1 MTIVYVMES
10 LVPKGGT
17 ERIISEKAN
26 YLAEQYKYNV
36 YIITC
41 TQQQDQPNAFQL
53 SSSVHQI
60 KLAIPYY
67 SQYCYKYPKRFFVKL
82 SINKKLKEAI
92 IEAVQQINPDILI
105 GIGHYKADLISSIKC
120 RAKKIIE
127 CHEARFF
134 TQSGMAN
141 HQNVLSKLF
150 TKFYRKLYFRTIE
163 RKADVIVTLTEG
175 DKLLWNKAKRI
186 EVIPNFSNIQVSQIS
201 SCHSK
206 RVIAVGRLSWEKGY
220 DRLIDIWELVSRKSP
235 DWQLDI
241 FGEGELE
248 KNLSYK
254 IAKKHINNITI
265 HPTTNNISSEFSK
278 SSICVMTSYYE
289 GFALVLLEALKHGV
303 PCVAYDC
310 PFGPASIIEDN
321 RCGYLIDNGNTS
333 LFIEKLNLLI
343 ENKTLRK
350 EFSQAAIERAKAF
363 DIDVVMKKWK
373 EVFEK
378 ICIT

>member
-1 MTIVYVMES
+1 MRILYVTDA
-10 LVPKGGT
+10 LAIWGGI
-17 ERIISEKAN
+17 ERILVEKAN

-36 YIITC
+36 FIITC

-175 DKLLWNKAKRI
+175 DKLLWNKAKRT

-265 HPTTNNISSEFSK
+265 HPTTNNISYEFSK

-321 RCGYLIDNGNTS
+321 RCGYLIDNGNINVFAKKLCTLMNDENARKKFSKESIKRSKDFAIDTIMGKWINLFES
-333 LFIEKLNLLI
+333 L
-343 ENKTLRK
+343 
-350 EFSQAAIERAKAF
+350 
-363 DIDVVMKKWK
+363 
-373 EVFEK
+373 
-378 ICIT
+378 

>member
-1 MTIVYVMES
+1 MES

-92 IEAVQQINPDILI
+92 LEAVQQINPDILI

-120 RAKKIIE
+120 CAIKIIE

-265 HPTTNNISSEFSK
+265 HPTTNNISYEFSK

-321 RCGYLIDNGNTS
+321 RCGYLIDNGNINVFAKKLCTLMNDENARKKFSKESIKRSKDFAIDTIMGKWINLFES
-333 LFIEKLNLLI
+333 L
-343 ENKTLRK
+343 
-350 EFSQAAIERAKAF
+350 
-363 DIDVVMKKWK
+363 
-373 EVFEK
+373 
-378 ICIT
+378 

>member
-265 HPTTNNISSEFSK
+265 HPTTNNISYEFSK

>member
-265 HPTTNNISSEFSK
+265 HPTTNNISYEFSK

-321 RCGYLIDNGNTS
+321 RCGYLIDNGNINV
-333 LFIEKLNLLI
+333 FAKKLCTLMND
-343 ENKTLRK
+343 ENARK
-350 EFSQAAIERAKAF
+350 EFSKESIKRSKDFAI
-363 DIDVVMKKWK
+363 DTIMGKWINL
-373 EVFEK
+373 FESL
-378 ICIT
+378 

>member
-1 MTIVYVMES
+1 MES

-265 HPTTNNISSEFSK
+265 HPTTNNISYEFSK

-321 RCGYLIDNGNTS
+321 RCGYLIDNGNINV
-333 LFIEKLNLLI
+333 FAKKLCTLMND
-343 ENKTLRK
+343 ENARK
-350 EFSQAAIERAKAF
+350 EFSKESIKRSKDFAI
-363 DIDVVMKKWK
+363 DTIMGKWINL
-373 EVFEK
+373 FESL
-378 ICIT
+378 

>member
-186 EVIPNFSNIQVSQIS
+186 EVIPNFSNIQVSQKS

-265 HPTTNNISSEFSK
+265 HPTTNNISYEFSK

-321 RCGYLIDNGNTS
+321 RCGYLIDNGNINVFAKKLCTLMNDENARKKFSKESIKRSKDFAIDTIMGKWNNLFES
-333 LFIEKLNLLI
+333 L
-343 ENKTLRK
+343 
-350 EFSQAAIERAKAF
+350 
-363 DIDVVMKKWK
+363 
-373 EVFEK
+373 
-378 ICIT
+378 

>member
-265 HPTTNNISSEFSK
+265 HPTTNNISYEFSK

-321 RCGYLIDNGNTS
+321 RCGYLIDNGNINVFAKKLCTLMNDENARKKFSKESIKRSKDFAIDTIMGKWINLFES
-333 LFIEKLNLLI
+333 L
-343 ENKTLRK
+343 
-350 EFSQAAIERAKAF
+350 
-363 DIDVVMKKWK
+363 
-373 EVFEK
+373 
-378 ICIT
+378 

>member
-1 MTIVYVMES
+1 MGEKIVYVVES
-10 LVPKGGT
+10 LVGTGGV
-17 ERIISEKAN
+17 ERIVTEKTNFLSERCG
-26 YLAEQYKYNV
+26 YDV
-36 YIITC
+36 TIIVC
-41 TQQQDQPNAFQL
+41 TQHDNQPNAFPL
-53 SSSVHQI
+53 SKYVKQI
-60 KLAIPYY
+60 NLGLPLY
-67 SQYCYKYPKRFFVKL
+67 SQYRYKYPKRLWIKYITSHQFK
-82 SINKKLKEAI
+82 STITQE
-92 IEAVQQINPDILI
+92 VQQLDPDILI
-105 GIGHYKADLISSIKC
+105 GMGHFKANMICSINC

-141 HQNVLSKLF
+141 HQNKISRLF
-150 TKFYRKLYFRTIE
+150 TKFYRTLYFRTIE
-163 RKADVIVTLTEG
+163 KKADVIVTLTEG

-186 EVIPNFSNIQVSQIS
+186 EVIPNFSNIQVAQIS

-220 DRLIDIWELVSRKSP
+220 DRLIDIWELVSRKNP

-248 KNLSYK
+248 KNLNYK

-265 HPTTNNISSEFSK
+265 HPTTKDISYEFSK

-303 PCVAYDC
+303 PCIAYDC

-321 RCGYLIDNGNTS
+321 RCGYLIDNGNINVFAKKLCTLMNDEDARKKFSKESIKRSKDFAIDTIMGKWVS
-333 LFIEKLNLLI
+333 LFE
-343 ENKTLRK
+343 
-350 EFSQAAIERAKAF
+350 S
-363 DIDVVMKKWK
+363 M
-373 EVFEK
+373 
-378 ICIT
+378 

>member
-53 SSSVHQI
+53 SPSVHQI

-265 HPTTNNISSEFSK
+265 HPTTNNISYEFSK

-321 RCGYLIDNGNTS
+321 RCGYLIDNGNINVFAKKLCTLMNDENARKKFSKESIKRSKDFAIDTIMGKWINLFES
-333 LFIEKLNLLI
+333 L
-343 ENKTLRK
+343 
-350 EFSQAAIERAKAF
+350 
-363 DIDVVMKKWK
+363 
-373 EVFEK
+373 
-378 ICIT
+378 

>member
-41 TQQQDQPNAFQL
+41 TQQQDQQNAFQL

-67 SQYCYKYPKRFFVKL
+67 SQYCYEYPKRFFVKL

-265 HPTTNNISSEFSK
+265 HPTTNNISYEFSK

-321 RCGYLIDNGNTS
+321 RCGYLIDNGNINVFAKKLCTLMNDENARKNFSKESIKRSKDFAIDTIMGKWINLFES
-333 LFIEKLNLLI
+333 L
-343 ENKTLRK
+343 
-350 EFSQAAIERAKAF
+350 
-363 DIDVVMKKWK
+363 
-373 EVFEK
+373 
-378 ICIT
+378 

>member
-53 SSSVHQI
+53 SSSVHQK

-265 HPTTNNISSEFSK
+265 HPTTNNISYEFSK

-321 RCGYLIDNGNTS
+321 RCGYLIDNGNINV
-333 LFIEKLNLLI
+333 FAKKLCTLMND
-343 ENKTLRK
+343 ENARK
-350 EFSQAAIERAKAF
+350 EFSKESIKRSKDFAI
-363 DIDVVMKKWK
+363 DTIMGKWINL
-373 EVFEK
+373 FESL
-378 ICIT
+378 

>member
-1 MTIVYVMES
+1 M
-10 LVPKGGT
+10 
-17 ERIISEKAN
+17 
-26 YLAEQYKYNV
+26 
-36 YIITC
+36 
-41 TQQQDQPNAFQL
+41 
-53 SSSVHQI
+53 
-60 KLAIPYY
+60 
-67 SQYCYKYPKRFFVKL
+67 
-82 SINKKLKEAI
+82 
-92 IEAVQQINPDILI
+92 
-105 GIGHYKADLISSIKC
+105 
-120 RAKKIIE
+120 
-127 CHEARFF
+127 
-134 TQSGMAN
+134 
-141 HQNVLSKLF
+141 
-150 TKFYRKLYFRTIE
+150 
-163 RKADVIVTLTEG
+163 
-175 DKLLWNKAKRI
+175 
-186 EVIPNFSNIQVSQIS
+186 
-201 SCHSK
+201 
-206 RVIAVGRLSWEKGY
+206 GRLSWEKGY

-265 HPTTNNISSEFSK
+265 HPTTNNISYEFSK

>member
-1 MTIVYVMES
+1 MES

-265 HPTTNNISSEFSK
+265 HPTTNNISYEFSK

>member
-53 SSSVHQI
+53 SSSVHQK

-186 EVIPNFSNIQVSQIS
+186 EVIPNFLNIQVSQIS

-265 HPTTNNISSEFSK
+265 HPTTNNISYEFSK

-321 RCGYLIDNGNTS
+321 RCGYLIDNGNINV
-333 LFIEKLNLLI
+333 FAKKLCTLMND
-343 ENKTLRK
+343 ENARK
-350 EFSQAAIERAKAF
+350 EFSKESIKRSKDFAI
-363 DIDVVMKKWK
+363 DTIMGKWINL
-373 EVFEK
+373 FESL
-378 ICIT
+378 

>member
-265 HPTTNNISSEFSK
+265 HPTTNNISYEFSK

-321 RCGYLIDNGNTS
+321 RCGYLIDNGNINVFAKKLCTLMNDENTRKKFSKESIKRSKDFAIDTIMGKWINLFES
-333 LFIEKLNLLI
+333 L
-343 ENKTLRK
+343 
-350 EFSQAAIERAKAF
+350 
-363 DIDVVMKKWK
+363 
-373 EVFEK
+373 
-378 ICIT
+378 

>member
-265 HPTTNNISSEFSK
+265 HPTTNNISYEFSK

-321 RCGYLIDNGNTS
+321 RCGYLIDNGNINVFAKKLCTLMNDENARKKFSKESIKRSKDFAIDTIMGKWNNLFES
-333 LFIEKLNLLI
+333 L
-343 ENKTLRK
+343 
-350 EFSQAAIERAKAF
+350 
-363 DIDVVMKKWK
+363 
-373 EVFEK
+373 
-378 ICIT
+378 

>member
-67 SQYCYKYPKRFFVKL
+67 SQFCYKYPKRFFVKL

-265 HPTTNNISSEFSK
+265 HPTTNNISYEFSK

-321 RCGYLIDNGNTS
+321 RCGYLIDNGNINVFAKKLCTLMNDENARKKFSKESIKRSKDFAIDTIMGKWINLFES
-333 LFIEKLNLLI
+333 L
-343 ENKTLRK
+343 
-350 EFSQAAIERAKAF
+350 
-363 DIDVVMKKWK
+363 
-373 EVFEK
+373 
-378 ICIT
+378 